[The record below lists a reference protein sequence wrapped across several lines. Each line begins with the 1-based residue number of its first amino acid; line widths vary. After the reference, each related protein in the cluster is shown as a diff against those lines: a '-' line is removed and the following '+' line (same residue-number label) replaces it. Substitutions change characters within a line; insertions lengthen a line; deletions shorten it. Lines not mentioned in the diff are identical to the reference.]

1 MPKHILSYFLVLIRY
16 RKINNLIFA
25 EYLKKRMSDIKVKQ
39 VLNSSDLE
47 LFIKFPMELYK
58 GNPYYVPPLINEEKS
73 IWVKEENPALQ
84 YSEAAQFL
92 AYKGENIVGRIAVMI
107 NHKEEKD
114 LGIRKVR
121 FGWLDFIND
130 IEVSKLLINTAIEY
144 AKSKGISKIEG
155 PMGFTNLDK
164 AGMLTKGFDKLAT
177 MIGIY
182 NYDYYPKHME
192 QLGLVKEKEWVEFE
206 INFPDTLPDKVEKFS
221 NLIAEKYELKLV
233 KFKSKKDIL
242 PLVEPMFK
250 LLDDTYKHLS
260 TYTPITQEQ
269 IKHYKEKY
277 FKFIDK
283 DYIVCIKDK
292 YGSLISFAIT
302 MPSYSKALQKAKGK
316 LFPFGWW
323 HLLNAGKKNDRA
335 NFYLIGIHPQYQKRG
350 ITAIIFKE
358 IYETFKKKGVKFLET
373 NPELEENASIQAL
386 WQDYHPTNHKRRRT
400 YSLEIK

>member
-1 MPKHILSYFLVLIRY
+1 
-16 RKINNLIFA
+16 
-25 EYLKKRMSDIKVKQ
+25 MSNIKVKQ

-73 IWVKEENPALQ
+73 IWMKEENPALQ

-107 NHKEEKD
+107 NHKEEKE

-130 IEVSKLLINTAIEY
+130 IEVSKSLINTAIEY
-144 AKSKGISKIEG
+144 ANSKGISKIEG

-182 NYDYYPKHME
+182 NFDYYPKHME

-221 NLIAEKYELKLV
+221 RLIAEKYELELV
-233 KFKSKKDIL
+233 KFKAKKDIL
-242 PLVEPMFK
+242 PLVDSMFK
-250 LLDDTYKHLS
+250 LLDDTYKNLS
-260 TYTPITQEQ
+260 TYTPITEEQ

-292 YGSLISFAIT
+292 SGSLISFAIT

>member
-1 MPKHILSYFLVLIRY
+1 
-16 RKINNLIFA
+16 
-25 EYLKKRMSDIKVKQ
+25 MSDIKVKQ

-107 NHKEEKD
+107 NHKEEKE

-121 FGWLDFIND
+121 FGWLDFIDD
-130 IEVSKLLINTAIEY
+130 IEVSKTLINTAIEY

-182 NYDYYPKHME
+182 NFDYYPKHME

-221 NLIAEKYELKLV
+221 NLIAEKYELELV

-283 DYIVCIKDK
+283 DYIVCIKDR
-292 YGSLISFAIT
+292 YGSLVSFAIT

-373 NPELEENASIQAL
+373 NPELEENPSIQAL